1 VYDNW
6 QMGLNM
12 LLVSIA
18 FRLVSLLMY
27 SLAFIAS
34 NRSTVGQ
41 TGVVTT
47 TD

>member
-1 VYDNW
+1 
-6 QMGLNM
+6 MGLNM
-12 LLVSIA
+12 MLVSLV

-41 TGVVTT
+41 PGLVTT